1 MAAEP
6 VVIPPAPETFPAADP
21 NLWWSEAWPKEP
33 EAADP
38 LGGRRAG
45 RNERP
50 PPLDNG
56 IDPSLYRLWGL
67 QPLQNQLVRRGETII
82 EIWARPSRDVR
93 QAVIRLTLRGDGK
106 AFVQGRAGLGC
117 CEPRIGRKV
126 TFDEALAPG
135 YADAI
140 RNLISNRMWAEPRSA
155 EVEDAE
161 GSSPAL
167 CVDGVSWDL
176 TLMVPGEVRHLRR
189 ACLDE
194 ETGSV
199 ADALTVGVGAALG
212 QDPRFDVVFPKG
224 ANFGEAKKRYEDLV
238 ARGGRLKPAAT
249 NKAQPP
255 TVPVVEVVEEPPAPV
270 AVEPAPGPDMPPP
283 Q

>member
-1 MAAEP
+1 MLMAAEP
-6 VVIPPAPETFPAADP
+6 VVIPPAPETFPAANP
-21 NLWWSEAWPKEP
+21 NLWWSDAWPKEP

-45 RNERP
+45 RGERVP
-50 PPLDNG
+50 PVDNG
-56 IDPSLYRLWGL
+56 VDPSLYRLWGL

-93 QAVIRLTLRGDGK
+93 QAVIRLTLRNDGQ

-126 TFDEALAPG
+126 TFDEPLAPG
-135 YADAI
+135 YADTI

-155 EVEDAE
+155 EVEDPDGAA
-161 GSSPAL
+161 PAL

-199 ADALTVGVGAALG
+199 ADALTVAVGAALG

-224 ANFGEAKKRYEDLV
+224 ANFGEAKKRYDDLI
-238 ARGGRLKPAAT
+238 ARGGRLKPAPT

-255 TVPVVEVVEEPPAPV
+255 TVPVPVDEPP
-270 AVEPAPGPDMPPP
+270 PPP
-283 Q
+283 PAQPAQPAAAEDSP